1 MTKKKCLSKINPVFL
16 DGIAHRG
23 LHNDKFTENGM
34 KAFQNAI
41 DHGVA
46 FEYDIHLTK
55 DNELV
60 VCHDE
65 DLKRTTGKEGIIED
79 LTLKEIKEGY
89 RLLDGGE
96 IPTLQEVFDLNQ
108 EKVPMVIEL
117 KVFRKNYKPL
127 AARFKDYLPQIK
139 DKKNVLIISFDPR
152 SLWPLKGLGFIRS
165 LLVAK
170 SDEYTWPFRHT
181 VESVDLDMKLFEDNI
196 LNLMRLAEEYILQH
210 IRWKV
215 EIVSWERDEIPEVPV
230 AVVREILANSFAH
243 AIYDGRTTH
252 EICIHPGKIT
262 FYSPGEYASK
272 HKPEEYIKKDLES
285 EIRNPVI
292 SKI

>member
-1 MTKKKCLSKINPVFL
+1 MTKKNVLLKINPVL
-16 DGIAHRG
+16 LNGIAHRG
-23 LHNDKFTENGM
+23 LHNEKFTENGM

-65 DLKRTTGKEGIIED
+65 NLKRTTGKDGIIED
-79 LTLKEIKEGY
+79 LTLKEIKENY

-96 IPTLQEVFDLNQ
+96 IPTFQEVLDLNQ
-108 EKVPMVIEL
+108 ERVPMVIEL

-127 AARFKDYLPQIK
+127 SKRFKEYLSQIK
-139 DKKNVLIISFDPR
+139 DKRNVLIISFDPR

-170 SDEYTWPFRHT
+170 SDEYTWMFRNT
-181 VESVDLDMKLFEDNI
+181 VESVDLDMQLFEEKRVQRYSRKHFTN
-196 LNLMRLAEEYILQH
+196 A
-210 IRWKV
+210 WT
-215 EIVSWERDEIPEVPV
+215 IVSAEQLNKVLPYVDTVTYQFMEPK
-230 AVVREILANSFAH
+230 VVLEAL
-243 AIYDGRTTH
+243 
-252 EICIHPGKIT
+252 
-262 FYSPGEYASK
+262 
-272 HKPEEYIKKDLES
+272 KK
-285 EIRNPVI
+285 
-292 SKI
+292 